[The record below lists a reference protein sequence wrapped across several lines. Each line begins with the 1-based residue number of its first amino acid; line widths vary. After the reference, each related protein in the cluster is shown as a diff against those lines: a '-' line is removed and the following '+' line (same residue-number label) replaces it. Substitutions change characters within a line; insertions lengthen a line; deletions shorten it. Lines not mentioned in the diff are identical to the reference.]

1 MARITRNKAAEIL
14 GLSRQTISNYIEQGL
29 IGSCV
34 GEHGILYVNSEDVEK
49 YAQKYK
55 MLAANEKMIDDKLK
69 EVEAHKRAINIELT
83 ELRNRATA
91 NGKLT
96 ANAVGMLFGVI
107 NAISYLNITPKL
119 SYRESQ
125 MLKDI
130 INGMTYDE
138 LSFKYDLTTARIRQ
152 IIDKTC
158 NKLTYNENATI
169 ADIATNQDMRI
180 VIDGLKKKLKAVQTS
195 YDEYRRA
202 KDDVPT
208 NGAVLPP
215 LILGKDVND
224 CDFPVRILNMFRGY
238 NVYTVG
244 DLLRKFH
251 GKSDLAK
258 IRNLGK
264 KSVYIILDFIEEN
277 NLCFKQDG
285 ESDEDFYIRLNNNL
299 SNKKMKKMIK
309 KVLGFV
315 TIGNVSVLLVAM
327 IGVFYL
333 FTKRFEPA
341 ILCMFLAIAVWFIDF
356 LFRKCDEAL
365 ELAEKSN
372 DNESDAIQ
380 TTIWAYDELHLEMQR
395 HRLTAIQGMKYKNK
409 AEFMQR
415 KKSLTQY
422 LKYSDAIDNLY
433 EQEVERL
440 HKMEKEI
447 EKKNNNGKEQG
458 TDSETETAKSE

>member
-55 MLAANEKMIDDKLK
+55 MLAANGKMIDDKLK
-69 EVEAHKRAINIELT
+69 EVEAHKRAINVELT

-91 NGKLT
+91 SGKLA

-107 NAISYLNITPKL
+107 NTMSYLNITPKL
-119 SYRESQ
+119 SYREFHI
-125 MLKDI
+125 LKDI

-138 LSFKYDLTTARIRQ
+138 LSFKYDLTATRIKQ
-152 IIDKTC
+152 IVDKTC

-169 ADIATNQDMRI
+169 ADIATNQDLRI

-202 KDDVPT
+202 KGDVPIS
-208 NGAVLPP
+208 GAVLPP

-224 CDFPVRILNMFRGY
+224 CDFPVRILNMFKSY

-277 NLCFKQDG
+277 NLSFKQNG
-285 ESDEDFYIRLNNNL
+285 ESDEDFL
-299 SNKKMKKMIK
+299 
-309 KVLGFV
+309 
-315 TIGNVSVLLVAM
+315 
-327 IGVFYL
+327 
-333 FTKRFEPA
+333 
-341 ILCMFLAIAVWFIDF
+341 
-356 LFRKCDEAL
+356 
-365 ELAEKSN
+365 
-372 DNESDAIQ
+372 
-380 TTIWAYDELHLEMQR
+380 
-395 HRLTAIQGMKYKNK
+395 
-409 AEFMQR
+409 
-415 KKSLTQY
+415 
-422 LKYSDAIDNLY
+422 YS
-433 EQEVERL
+433 
-440 HKMEKEI
+440 
-447 EKKNNNGKEQG
+447 
-458 TDSETETAKSE
+458 S

>member
-55 MLAANEKMIDDKLK
+55 MLAANEKMIDNKLK
-69 EVEAHKRAINIELT
+69 EVEAHKRAINVELT

-91 NGKLT
+91 NGKLA

-107 NAISYLNITPKL
+107 NTMSHLGVTPKL
-119 SYRESQ
+119 SYRESK

-138 LSFKYDLTTARIRQ
+138 LSFKYDLTATRIRQ
-152 IIDKTC
+152 IVDKTC
-158 NKLTYNENATI
+158 NKLTYNENAAI
-169 ADIATNQDMRI
+169 ADIATNQDLRI

-202 KDDVPT
+202 KGDVPIS
-208 NGAVLPP
+208 GAVLPP

-224 CDFPVRILNMFRGY
+224 CDFTVRILNMFKSY
-238 NVYTVG
+238 NVYTIG

-251 GKSDLAK
+251 GKSDIAK

-264 KSVYIILDFIEEN
+264 KSIWIILDFIEEN
-277 NLCFKQDG
+277 NLSFKQDG

-299 SNKKMKKMIK
+299 SN
-309 KVLGFV
+309 
-315 TIGNVSVLLVAM
+315 
-327 IGVFYL
+327 
-333 FTKRFEPA
+333 
-341 ILCMFLAIAVWFIDF
+341 
-356 LFRKCDEAL
+356 RKHE
-365 ELAEKSN
+365 EN
-372 DNESDAIQ
+372 D
-380 TTIWAYDELHLEMQR
+380 
-395 HRLTAIQGMKYKNK
+395 
-409 AEFMQR
+409 
-415 KKSLTQY
+415 
-422 LKYSDAIDNLY
+422 
-433 EQEVERL
+433 
-440 HKMEKEI
+440 
-447 EKKNNNGKEQG
+447 
-458 TDSETETAKSE
+458 

>member
-69 EVEAHKRAINIELT
+69 EVEAHKRAINVELT

-91 NGKLT
+91 NGKLA

-119 SYRESQ
+119 SYRESK

-138 LSFKYDLTTARIRQ
+138 LSFKYELTVGRIKQ
-152 IIDKTC
+152 IVDKTC

-169 ADIATNQDMRI
+169 AEIATNQDLRI

-202 KDDVPT
+202 KGDVPIS
-208 NGAVLPP
+208 GAVLPP

-224 CDFPVRILNMFRGY
+224 CDFPVRILNMFKSY

-264 KSVYIILDFIEEN
+264 KSIWIILDFIEEN
-277 NLCFKQDG
+277 NLCFKLDG

-299 SNKKMKKMIK
+299 SNKKH
-309 KVLGFV
+309 
-315 TIGNVSVLLVAM
+315 
-327 IGVFYL
+327 
-333 FTKRFEPA
+333 E
-341 ILCMFLAIAVWFIDF
+341 
-356 LFRKCDEAL
+356 E
-365 ELAEKSN
+365 N
-372 DNESDAIQ
+372 D
-380 TTIWAYDELHLEMQR
+380 
-395 HRLTAIQGMKYKNK
+395 
-409 AEFMQR
+409 
-415 KKSLTQY
+415 
-422 LKYSDAIDNLY
+422 
-433 EQEVERL
+433 
-440 HKMEKEI
+440 
-447 EKKNNNGKEQG
+447 
-458 TDSETETAKSE
+458 

>member
-55 MLAANEKMIDDKLK
+55 MLAANEKMIDNKLK
-69 EVEAHKRAINIELT
+69 EVEAHKRAINVELT

-91 NGKLT
+91 NGKLA

-107 NAISYLNITPKL
+107 NTMSYLNITPKL
-119 SYRESQ
+119 SYREFQ

-152 IIDKTC
+152 IVEKTC
-158 NKLTYNENATI
+158 NKLTYNENAAI
-169 ADIATNQDMRI
+169 ADIATNQDLRI

-202 KDDVPT
+202 KGDVPVS
-208 NGAVLPP
+208 GAVLPP

-224 CDFPVRILNMFRGY
+224 CDFPVRILNMFKSY
-238 NVYTVG
+238 NVYTIG

-251 GKSDLAK
+251 GKSDIAK

-264 KSVYIILDFIEEN
+264 KSIYIILDFIEEN
-277 NLCFKQDG
+277 NLSFKQDG
-285 ESDEDFYIRLNNNL
+285 ESDEDFYIRLNNL
-299 SNKKMKKMIK
+299 MNKKH
-309 KVLGFV
+309 
-315 TIGNVSVLLVAM
+315 
-327 IGVFYL
+327 
-333 FTKRFEPA
+333 E
-341 ILCMFLAIAVWFIDF
+341 
-356 LFRKCDEAL
+356 E
-365 ELAEKSN
+365 N
-372 DNESDAIQ
+372 D
-380 TTIWAYDELHLEMQR
+380 
-395 HRLTAIQGMKYKNK
+395 
-409 AEFMQR
+409 
-415 KKSLTQY
+415 
-422 LKYSDAIDNLY
+422 
-433 EQEVERL
+433 
-440 HKMEKEI
+440 
-447 EKKNNNGKEQG
+447 
-458 TDSETETAKSE
+458 

>member
-49 YAQKYK
+49 HAQKYK

-69 EVEAHKRAINIELT
+69 EVESHKRAINVELT

-91 NGKLT
+91 SGKLA

-107 NAISYLNITPKL
+107 NTMSHLGVTPKL
-119 SYRESQ
+119 SYRESR

-138 LSFKYDLTTARIRQ
+138 LSFKYDLTAGRIKQ
-152 IIDKTC
+152 IVDKTC
-158 NKLTYNENATI
+158 NKLTYNENAAI
-169 ADIATNQDMRI
+169 ADIATNQDLRI

-202 KDDVPT
+202 KGDVPIS
-208 NGAVLPP
+208 GAVLPP

-251 GKSDLAK
+251 GKSDIAK
-258 IRNLGK
+258 IRNLSK

-277 NLCFKQDG
+277 NLSFKQDG

-299 SNKKMKKMIK
+299 SDKKH
-309 KVLGFV
+309 
-315 TIGNVSVLLVAM
+315 
-327 IGVFYL
+327 
-333 FTKRFEPA
+333 E
-341 ILCMFLAIAVWFIDF
+341 
-356 LFRKCDEAL
+356 E
-365 ELAEKSN
+365 N
-372 DNESDAIQ
+372 D
-380 TTIWAYDELHLEMQR
+380 
-395 HRLTAIQGMKYKNK
+395 
-409 AEFMQR
+409 
-415 KKSLTQY
+415 
-422 LKYSDAIDNLY
+422 
-433 EQEVERL
+433 
-440 HKMEKEI
+440 
-447 EKKNNNGKEQG
+447 
-458 TDSETETAKSE
+458 

>member
-49 YAQKYK
+49 YAHKYK

-69 EVEAHKRAINIELT
+69 EVEAHKRAINVELT

-91 NGKLT
+91 SGKLA

-119 SYRESQ
+119 SYRESYI
-125 MLKDI
+125 LKDI

-138 LSFKYDLTTARIRQ
+138 LSFKYDLTAGRIKQ
-152 IIDKTC
+152 IVDKTC
-158 NKLTYNENATI
+158 NKLTYNEDATI
-169 ADIATNQDMRI
+169 ADIATNQDLRI

-202 KDDVPT
+202 KGDVPIS
-208 NGAVLPP
+208 GAVLPP

-224 CDFPVRILNMFRGY
+224 CDFPVRILNMFKSY

-264 KSVYIILDFIEEN
+264 KSIWIILDFIEEN
-277 NLCFKQDG
+277 NLSFKQDG
-285 ESDEDFYIRLNNNL
+285 ESDEDFYIRINNNL
-299 SNKKMKKMIK
+299 SDKKH
-309 KVLGFV
+309 
-315 TIGNVSVLLVAM
+315 
-327 IGVFYL
+327 
-333 FTKRFEPA
+333 E
-341 ILCMFLAIAVWFIDF
+341 
-356 LFRKCDEAL
+356 E
-365 ELAEKSN
+365 N
-372 DNESDAIQ
+372 D
-380 TTIWAYDELHLEMQR
+380 
-395 HRLTAIQGMKYKNK
+395 
-409 AEFMQR
+409 
-415 KKSLTQY
+415 
-422 LKYSDAIDNLY
+422 
-433 EQEVERL
+433 
-440 HKMEKEI
+440 
-447 EKKNNNGKEQG
+447 
-458 TDSETETAKSE
+458 

>member
-34 GEHGILYVNSEDVEK
+34 GEHGIVYVNSEDVEK

-69 EVEAHKRAINIELT
+69 EVEAHKRAINVELT

-91 NGKLT
+91 NGKLA

-107 NAISYLNITPKL
+107 NTMSYLNITPKL

-138 LSFKYDLTTARIRQ
+138 LSFKYELTTARIRQ
-152 IIDKTC
+152 IVEKTC
-158 NKLTYNENATI
+158 NKLTYNENAAI
-169 ADIATNQDMRI
+169 ADIATNQDLRI

-202 KDDVPT
+202 KGDVPIS
-208 NGAVLPP
+208 GAVLPP

-264 KSVYIILDFIEEN
+264 KSIYIILDFIEEN
-277 NLCFKQDG
+277 NLSFKQDG
-285 ESDEDFYIRLNNNL
+285 ESDEDFYIRLNNL
-299 SNKKMKKMIK
+299 MNKKH
-309 KVLGFV
+309 
-315 TIGNVSVLLVAM
+315 
-327 IGVFYL
+327 
-333 FTKRFEPA
+333 E
-341 ILCMFLAIAVWFIDF
+341 
-356 LFRKCDEAL
+356 E
-365 ELAEKSN
+365 N
-372 DNESDAIQ
+372 D
-380 TTIWAYDELHLEMQR
+380 
-395 HRLTAIQGMKYKNK
+395 
-409 AEFMQR
+409 
-415 KKSLTQY
+415 
-422 LKYSDAIDNLY
+422 
-433 EQEVERL
+433 
-440 HKMEKEI
+440 
-447 EKKNNNGKEQG
+447 
-458 TDSETETAKSE
+458 